1 MALSRVHTWIS
12 GEVLNA
18 SDLNAEFNN
27 ILNNAA
33 SLVSPLSGNLD
44 AAGFRVIGL
53 SAGSITS
60 PGLQFTGDTNTG
72 VWSAGADI
80 LSFSAGGATAFALVS
95 RTSGTAYLEFGR
107 SGSISDRFYP
117 PLAFGQA
124 DDGVMSVTAGTID
137 LVAAGR
143 RVLQASAYTNATNYL
158 RVSGRDASAGPL
170 IDVAGADTNIPLT
183 IDTKGTGRLTL
194 GSADTVDITAATAF
208 VPANVISPPQRHALY
223 QQNVPSAWVTFRGKV
238 GASIYASFG
247 VSSVERNATGDYTI
261 NFSRNFAQAS
271 AYLVLLTA
279 HQSTGPGLML
289 ASVQEG
295 GMASSSVRIH
305 TAAAATGTAIDSDQ
319 VHVFVMGPQENA

>member
-12 GEVLNA
+12 GEVLSA

-33 SLVSPLSGNLD
+33 SLVSPLTGNLD

-53 SAGSITS
+53 SAGAITS
-60 PGLQFTGDTNTG
+60 PGLQVTRDTNTG
-72 VWSAGADI
+72 IWSAGADI
-80 LSFSAGGATAFALVS
+80 LSFSAGGATGFELVS
-95 RTSGTAYLEFGR
+95 RTSGTAYLELSR
-107 SGSISDRFYP
+107 SGSVSDRFYP

-137 LVAAGR
+137 LVAGGR
-143 RVLQASAYTNATNYL
+143 RVLQASAYTNATNYI
-158 RVSGRDASAGPL
+158 RISGRDAGAGPL
-170 IDVAGADTNIPLT
+170 IDVACADTNIPLT

-238 GASIYASFG
+238 GASIYASFN
-247 VSSVERNATGDYTI
+247 VTSVTRDSAGTYTVTCD
-261 NFSRNFAQAS
+261 RNFAQGS
-271 AYLVLLTA
+271 AYA
-279 HQSTGPGLML
+279 IFAMAQQSTPPGLMI
-289 ASVQEG
+289 ASIQEG
-295 GMASSSVRIH
+295 
-305 TAAAATGTAIDSDQ
+305 
-319 VHVFVMGPQENA
+319 